1 MEDSAFIEKLDSLRF
16 FSNVLSSR
24 SQVIVFDTDEKAT
37 QYSVNHSSKV
47 EVAKPLSPIV
57 ENQKNQTEGSRPT
70 LKVL

>member
-24 SQVIVFDTDEKAT
+24 SQVIISDTDEKAT
-37 QYSVNHSSKV
+37 QDSVNHSSEV
-47 EVAKPLSPIV
+47 EAAKPLTPENK
-57 ENQKNQTEGSRPT
+57 ENQIEGSRPT